1 MTIKDK
7 TKTKKM
13 RCSEDV
19 VEIFKAILQ
28 AENEIDQDKE
38 HFWVMGL
45 DVKNT
50 IKYLEL
56 VSLGSLSSGIVHP
69 RETYRLACI
78 KAVAS
83 IVAVHNHPS
92 GDPTP
97 SQDDIE
103 ITNRLKKSGDILG
116 IKMLDHI
123 IIGENKH
130 FSFIDQKM
138 L

>member
-19 VEIFKAILQ
+19 VEIFKTVLQ
-28 AENEIDQDKE
+28 AESELDQDKE

-45 DVKNT
+45 NTKNT
-50 IKYLEL
+50 IKFIEL
-56 VSLGSLSSGIVHP
+56 ISLGSLSSAIVHP
-69 RETYRLACI
+69 RETFRLACI

-92 GDPTP
+92 GDPAP

-103 ITNRLKKSGDILG
+103 LTSRLKQSGDILG

-123 IIGENKH
+123 IIGDTGH
-130 FSFIDQKM
+130 FSFVDQKM

>member
-1 MTIKDK
+1 MRIKDK

-19 VEIFKAILQ
+19 VEIIKAVLQ
-28 AENEIDQDKE
+28 AENEVDQEKE

-45 DVKNT
+45 NSKNT
-50 IKYLEL
+50 IKYIEL
-56 VSLGSLSSGIVHP
+56 VSLGSLTTAIVHP
-69 RETYRLACI
+69 RETYRLACM

-92 GDPTP
+92 GDPAP

-103 ITNRLKKSGDILG
+103 LTKRLKNAGDILG

-123 IIGENKH
+123 IIGEPDH
-130 FSFIDQKM
+130 FSFVDQKI

>member
-13 RCSEDV
+13 HCSEDV
-19 VEIFKAILQ
+19 VDIFKSILQ
-28 AENEIDQDKE
+28 SESEVDQDKE
-38 HFWVMGL
+38 HFWVIGL
-45 DVKNT
+45 NTKNT
-50 IKYLEL
+50 IKFIEL
-56 VSLGSLSSGIVHP
+56 VSLGSLSSSLVHP

-92 GDPTP
+92 GDPAP
-97 SQDDIE
+97 SQDDRE
-103 ITNRLKKSGDILG
+103 ITQRLKQAGDILG
-116 IKMLDHI
+116 IRFLDHI
-123 IIGENKH
+123 IIGETSH
-130 FSFIDQKM
+130 FSFVDQKM

>member
-1 MTIKDK
+1 MRIKDK

-19 VEIFKAILQ
+19 AEIFKTIIQ
-28 AENEIDQDKE
+28 SESEVDQEKE

-45 DVKNT
+45 NTKNT
-50 IKYLEL
+50 IKYIEL
-56 VSLGSLSSGIVHP
+56 VSLGSLSTAIVHP
-69 RETYRLACI
+69 RETFRLACM

-92 GDPTP
+92 GDPAP

-103 ITNRLKKSGDILG
+103 LTKRLKQSGDILG

-123 IIGENKH
+123 IIGEIDH
-130 FSFIDQKM
+130 FSFVDQKM

>member
-92 GDPTP
+92 GDPAP
-97 SQDDIE
+97 SQDDRD
-103 ITNRLKKSGDILG
+103 ITQRLKQAGDVLG

-123 IIGENKH
+123 IIGENAH